1 MGQPQYPPMPYPNGQ
16 PSYIYGPQ
24 YGTPPAPPQ
33 PQPPAQ
39 PTFVSPGA
47 PGAGGQS
54 PKVYELDGCLVAFS
68 PTQFTAAGT
77 GDNLT
82 GYGKDG
88 PRDRVTTNIFLLE
101 TPNGQPLYFGRTEP
115 HTQPTH
121 VVQAPARFSGAWV
134 SSQNIVKALAPG
146 GQPLVGAM
154 VLGRI
159 QRSDVGQRPWN
170 LVAVDGT
177 PDMDRAIQLW
187 SALSMGAAH
196 YNEPQPLGPPQV
208 PVPANS
214 VQYGGYAPTPVPP
227 QPTAWTGQPMPPQ
240 PQYAPPPPAPTAPQ
254 ILASMANN
262 GAPQPAIAGHWPTA
276 PGGAFDVNPT
286 PPVPQPPAPPQA
298 PGLPQHLLAAGW
310 TDATWAQLTTEQ
322 QSQVLASTPMR

>member
-16 PSYIYGPQ
+16 PSYSYGPQ

-214 VQYGGYAPTPVPP
+214 VQYGGYAPSPVPP
-227 QPTAWTGQPMPPQ
+227 QPTAWMGQQPPQMPPSPYAAPALQ
-240 PQYAPPPPAPTAPQ
+240 AAIPQPPAPTAPQ

-262 GAPQPAIAGHWPTA
+262 GAPQ
-276 PGGAFDVNPT
+276 
-286 PPVPQPPAPPQA
+286 PQA

-310 TDATWAQLTTEQ
+310 TDATWAQLTSEQ

>member
-16 PSYIYGPQ
+16 PSYSYGPQ
-24 YGTPPAPPQ
+24 YGTPPPQSQPPQ
-33 PQPPAQ
+33 APVPGQ

-101 TPNGQPLYFGRTEP
+101 TPGGQPLYFGRTEP
-115 HTQPTH
+115 TTQPTH

-196 YNEPQPLGPPQV
+196 YNEPQPLAAPAPP
-208 PVPANS
+208 NS
-214 VQYGGYAPTPVPP
+214 VQYGGYAPSPVPP
-227 QPTAWTGQPMPPQ
+227 QPTAWMGQQPPQMPPS
-240 PQYAPPPPAPTAPQ
+240 PYAAPALQAA
-254 ILASMANN
+254 I
-262 GAPQPAIAGHWPTA
+262 PQPS
-276 PGGAFDVNPT
+276 
-286 PPVPQPPAPPQA
+286 APPQA